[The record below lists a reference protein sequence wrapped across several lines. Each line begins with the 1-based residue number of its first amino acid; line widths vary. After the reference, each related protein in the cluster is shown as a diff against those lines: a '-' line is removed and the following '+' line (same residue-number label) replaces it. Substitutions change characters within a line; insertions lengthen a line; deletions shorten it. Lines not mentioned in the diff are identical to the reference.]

1 MHDVLLRVFLIR
13 ISDSPDLKLV
23 VDNRTLTASW
33 KDHFKAAEPIYYEV
47 SAGTTLGSVDIIQW
61 QETKNTFLEF
71 ILPSKIKSVKHIT
84 GYIVVRA
91 VSANGMTTV
100 FNAAVRLT

>member
-1 MHDVLLRVFLIR
+1 MRLI
-13 ISDSPDLKLV
+13 

-33 KDHFKAAEPIYYEV
+33 IDHFKTTEPIYYEV
-47 SAGTTLGSVDIIQW
+47 SAGTTFGSADIIQW

-71 ILPSKIKSVKHIT
+71 ILPPKIKSVKHIT
-84 GYIVVRA
+84 GYVIVRG

-100 FNAAVRLT
+100 LNAAVKLT